1 MRIFGPAG
9 PAPDISRAWRS
20 ATVHRRPSR
29 ASRRRW
35 PFWAWCCP
43 SVDFLLLF
51 GAADTAQR
59 RSASVARSCRSRR
72 RTCAEGTTGH
82 QPNLGFCLLVSQ
94 QTLALY
100 FFFAFFCASSFFL
113 LAPRNRCRSR
123 WHSIGLPSCPS
134 AVVVYLL
141 HARGEA
147 QHRQTECQR
156 PGPTRRLL
164 FLGPRQDE
172 AAKYLSVNFTRRPV
186 PRGSFRG
193 LLARRTTH

>member
-1 MRIFGPAG
+1 MGPQDLLARIFGPAG

-20 ATVHRRPSR
+20 ATVHLRPSR

-35 PFWAWCCP
+35 PLWAWCCP

-51 GAADTAQR
+51 GAADTCAAC
-59 RSASVARSCRSRR
+59 SASVARSCRARW
-72 RTCAEGTTGH
+72 RTCAEGTTRPPAKPG
-82 QPNLGFCLLVSQ
+82 LLLASVS
-94 QTLALY
+94 TDASAL
-100 FFFAFFCASSFFL
+100 FFSCVFCAFSFFL

-156 PGPTRRLL
+156 PGPTAPLT
-164 FLGPRQDE
+164 FFGTAP
-172 AAKYLSVNFTRRPV
+172 
-186 PRGSFRG
+186 G
-193 LLARRTTH
+193 